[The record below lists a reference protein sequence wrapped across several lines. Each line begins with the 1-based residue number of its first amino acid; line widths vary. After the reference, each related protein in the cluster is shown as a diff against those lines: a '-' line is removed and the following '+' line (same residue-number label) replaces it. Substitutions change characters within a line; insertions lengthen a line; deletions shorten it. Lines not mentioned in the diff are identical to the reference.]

1 MLFAP
6 SIPLQFDDTYGY
18 QNAQDK
24 REVVRF
30 HLTNLI
36 LTNPGEKITDS
47 KYGVGLRQYLFENAT
62 IQTFSN
68 IESTI
73 KRQVRKY
80 LSYLNLSGV
89 TVRSSQDNPQL
100 INVKLY
106 YTVNSLRIQDIL
118 DIEVNLESGTTIFA
132 GASY

>member
-18 QNAQDK
+18 QNVQDK

-47 KYGVGLRQYLFENAT
+47 KYGVGLRKYLFEQAT

-68 IESTI
+68 IESAI

-89 TVRSSQDNPQL
+89 TVGSSQNNPQL

-106 YTVNSLRIQDIL
+106 YTVDNLQIRDIL
-118 DIEVNLESGTTIFA
+118 DIEFNLESGTTIFA

>member
-18 QNAQDK
+18 QNIQDK

-68 IESTI
+68 IESKI

-89 TVRSSQDNPQL
+89 TVGPSQNNPQL

-106 YTVNSLRIQDIL
+106 YTVNNLQIQDIL